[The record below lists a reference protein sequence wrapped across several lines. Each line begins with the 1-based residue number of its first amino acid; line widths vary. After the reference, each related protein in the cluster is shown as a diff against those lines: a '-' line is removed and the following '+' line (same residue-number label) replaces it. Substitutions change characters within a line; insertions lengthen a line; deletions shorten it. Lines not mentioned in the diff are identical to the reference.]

1 MLVTGQ
7 SGLAYNSWVQRRWTS
22 FDRTVTNKE
31 LAGLPREDRLAL
43 YDAMESYR
51 DDEGGYRLSNYGDEL
66 LMLTDGGRGQGR
78 CLFFKV
84 LKVRDE
90 ERLVALLFY
99 KKETAKAPNRLV
111 DTAKK
116 RMRKYEA
123 ENQ

>member
-1 MLVTGQ
+1 MT
-7 SGLAYNSWVQRRWTS
+7 
-22 FDRTVTNKE
+22 TNKE

-51 DDEGGYRLSNYGDEL
+51 DYEGSYRLSNYGDDL

-84 LKVRDE
+84 LKVENE

-99 KKETAKAPNRLV
+99 KKETAKAPERII
-111 DTAKK
+111 DTARK
-116 RMRKYEA
+116 RMRKYED
-123 ENQ
+123 ENP

>member
-1 MLVTGQ
+1 MR
-7 SGLAYNSWVQRRWTS
+7 RRWTS
-22 FDRTVTNKE
+22 FDRTITNKE
-31 LAGLPREDRLAL
+31 LAALPREDRLAL

-66 LMLTDGGRGQGR
+66 LMLTGGGRGQGR

-84 LKVRDE
+84 LKVKDE

-99 KKETAKAPNRLV
+99 KKETAKAPSRVV
-111 DTAKK
+111 DRARK

>member
-1 MLVTGQ
+1 
-7 SGLAYNSWVQRRWTS
+7 
-22 FDRTVTNKE
+22 
-31 LAGLPREDRLAL
+31 
-43 YDAMESYR
+43 MESYR

-66 LMLTDGGRGQGR
+66 LMLTGGGRGQGR

-84 LKVRDE
+84 LKVKDE

-99 KKETAKAPNRLV
+99 KKETAKAPSRVV
-111 DTAKK
+111 DRARK